1 MIFKYADDTYLIVSD
16 IFSRTILKNCNTF
29 LISTNTS
36 TSAATFLTRV
46 DSLTVLRFVL
56 HVSNIIDKA
65 ARALYGLK
73 TIRSHGL
80 TGESLHDVTR
90 ATARLIYAAP
100 AWWGFVSLAE
110 RDRIQSVINKAQCC
124 GYLPRNFPDVS
135 CLVDALET
143 NLFNSILHNPN
154 HVPHQLMPPEKINSH
169 NLRERSHNL
178 TIPVIG
184 LDSNILRKNF
194 VYRLLFRDMY

>member
-1 MIFKYADDTYLIVSD
+1 MISP
-16 IFSRTILKNCNTF
+16 
-29 LISTNTS
+29 

-46 DSLTVLRFVL
+46 DSLIVLGVTFNTKLRFDL

-65 ARALYGLK
+65 ARACYGMK

-80 TGESLHDVTR
+80 TGESLHDVTQ
-90 ATARLIYAAP
+90 ATLIARLIQCICCP

-110 RDRIQSVINKAQCC
+110 RDRIQSVIKKAQRY

-143 NLFNSILHNPN
+143 NLFNSILYNPN
-154 HVPHQLMPPEKINSH
+154 HVHQLMPPDKITGY

-178 TIPVIG
+178 TIPLIY
-184 LDSNILRKNF
+184 NNMLRKSF
-194 VYRLLFRDMY
+194 LYRLRFRNMC